1 MPKCARTLA
10 HVPAACGICA
20 IFDGG
25 GVSSLCEAGKDAD
38 ALGKRILLDV
48 VGGGGGLL
56 GYLEVSRHQNVNGGG
71 AVGKDGVND

>member
-1 MPKCARTLA
+1 M
-10 HVPAACGICA
+10 
-20 IFDGG
+20 
-25 GVSSLCEAGKDAD
+25 SSLCEAGKDAD